1 MFTRHNSWE
10 HLKKCCK
17 AISKGMPIPQMDRK
31 AKEFNHKVAFMEAI
45 TEAPLQLCLSLL
57 VVREYGISAVPGTK
71 ILQLTSLLTS
81 SFSICLA
88 YVMVRMTCVF
98 KFLVYSVNL
107 APIIFTEARLCD
119 KHETSNI

>member
-1 MFTRHNSWE
+1 
-10 HLKKCCK
+10 
-17 AISKGMPIPQMDRK
+17 MDKK

-88 YVMVRMTCVF
+88 YLMVSMTYVF
-98 KFLVYSVNL
+98 KFLGCIHLLNTRNY
-107 APIIFTEARLCD
+107 CD
-119 KHETSNI
+119 NTLKYCGNTHEY